1 MTLRRPLVSFAMLI
15 AGAALLLTALTH
27 TASGGSPRIRD
38 GGTFN
43 ISIQAADFDY
53 VDPALSYS
61 WALLDATCARLMN
74 HPDKPGPAGL
84 RLVPE
89 VAAGSPRVSS
99 DGRTY
104 TFALRSGFRFS
115 DGTPVQAS
123 AFAHAINRILTKGID
138 SPFEQFV
145 QEIVGAGA
153 VRAGQ
158 SATAAGGE
166 KVKLGFWQTFR
177 LFLMPFCVFEL
188 FSPGEGQGI
197 CPHFSH
203 HNPERS
209 CSPWATALPSQSVI
223 RRSITESC
231 ARTIP
236 SAAATSLV
244 VSLS

>member
-1 MTLRRPLVSFAMLI
+1 MKTTTKSGPLSIITGYLGGLNNGRLI
-15 AGAALLLTALTH
+15 LWCYLIWYCVVLVRYFDP
-27 TASGGSPRIRD
+27 SPRLWLTSL
-38 GGTFN
+38 G
-43 ISIQAADFDY
+43 
-53 VDPALSYS
+53 LS
-61 WALLDATCARLMN
+61 
-74 HPDKPGPAGL
+74 GIIG
-84 RLVPE
+84 
-89 VAAGSPRVSS
+89 
-99 DGRTY
+99 
-104 TFALRSGFRFS
+104 FALYIS
-115 DGTPVQAS
+115 T
-123 AFAHAINRILTKGID
+123 
-138 SPFEQFV
+138 
-145 QEIVGAGA
+145 
-153 VRAGQ
+153 
-158 SATAAGGE
+158 TAAGGE